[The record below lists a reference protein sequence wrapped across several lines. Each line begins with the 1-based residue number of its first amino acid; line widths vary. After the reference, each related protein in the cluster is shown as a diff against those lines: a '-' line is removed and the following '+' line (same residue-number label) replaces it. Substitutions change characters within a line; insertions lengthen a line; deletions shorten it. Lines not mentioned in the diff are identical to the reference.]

1 MISSTEDEC
10 SSSDSDSD
18 YDLSDPEAGMYMPSV
33 DNTGTDS
40 VGTDSDDTGT
50 GAEKQSHLLDLSLS
64 PILPSTHVLP
74 QSSTPGDS
82 VTPRGRGHRKGRGR
96 GRRGR
101 GRYIQA
107 FVI

>member
-1 MISSTEDEC
+1 MIPSTEDEC

-64 PILPSTHVLP
+64 PILPSAHVLP
-74 QSSTPGDS
+74 QSSILPMDRDRS
-82 VTPRGRGHRKGRGR
+82 VQRGQLPVLTLNGSM
-96 GRRGR
+96 
-101 GRYIQA
+101 
-107 FVI
+107 